1 MTRTAIVLLALVLSS
16 CGGKSDQS
24 GVSAGERAM
33 AAKAVADVDAAAAE
47 ARPATIGRSA
57 AGTNAAP

>member
-1 MTRTAIVLLALVLSS
+1 MKRTAIVILVLILSS
-16 CGGKSDQS
+16 CGGKSDQT

-47 ARPATIGRSA
+47 ARPAAIGRPA